1 MPPALDLY
9 AAQVRIGPRDYE
21 SADGFAEHMEALV
34 RQIDA
39 QRPRAENGSPIRPA
53 LAVFPENIGTF
64 LALEGVPLALTERLP
79 RTEAAL
85 GLLAAR
91 HPVDLA
97 WACAR
102 RRSSNLSGALLLARG
117 RRMHEIYH
125 ATFSHLAREHRL
137 AIVAGSILLPE
148 NALGPEA
155 PILEERSGDVYNLS
169 YVFDER
175 GLGIAVVKKVHL
187 EPTLEDRLGLSPGEP
202 GQVGPIS
209 AAWGRFAT
217 LICYDGFC
225 EPYTRGE
232 RFEPLS
238 PRLDRLG
245 VDVFAQPAANSWP
258 WDSAW
263 AFADPGEHILRREQW
278 RREGVAAALAACTRT
293 RFAVTAHLCGRMFER
308 SFEGRSEILA
318 RGRDGAVRVLAQ
330 APRIDGEAIVRATV
344 EL

>member
-1 MPPALDLY
+1 
-9 AAQVRIGPRDYE
+9 
-21 SADGFAEHMEALV
+21 
-34 RQIDA
+34 
-39 QRPRAENGSPIRPA
+39 
-53 LAVFPENIGTF
+53 
-64 LALEGVPLALTERLP
+64 
-79 RTEAAL
+79 
-85 GLLAAR
+85 
-91 HPVDLA
+91 
-97 WACAR
+97 
-102 RRSSNLSGALLLARG
+102 RG
-117 RRMHEIYH
+117 H
-125 ATFSHLAREHRL
+125 
-137 AIVAGSILLPE
+137 
-148 NALGPEA
+148 
-155 PILEERSGDVYNLS
+155 VYTLS
-169 YVFDER
+169 YGFDEG
-175 GLGIAVVKKVHL
+175 GLGIGVVKKVPL

-293 RFAVTAHLCGRMFER
+293 RFAVTAH
-308 SFEGRSEILA
+308 
-318 RGRDGAVRVLAQ
+318 
-330 APRIDGEAIVRATV
+330 
-344 EL
+344 